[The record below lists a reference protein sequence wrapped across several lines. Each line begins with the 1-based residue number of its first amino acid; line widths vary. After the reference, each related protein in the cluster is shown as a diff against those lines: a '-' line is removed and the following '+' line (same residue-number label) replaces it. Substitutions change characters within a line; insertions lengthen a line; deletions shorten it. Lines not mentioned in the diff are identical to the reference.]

1 MATSLGIH
9 LRADGFSFA
18 LLEGNAKKHALK
30 ASGEGVFPSTT
41 EPARALG
48 KQIAEA
54 VKLRKADRLTICT
67 PSGKVVLREMSLPFQ
82 EREKVLQ
89 VLKFE
94 VESELYHLNVEDVV
108 ADFIALETERATPT
122 LLVGVVP
129 KKHIAQAIEVCAGA
143 GWDPHAV
150 GASYGGYASALAAIA
165 PRLAA
170 APAGDATEN
179 ADATPIVFADLGAD
193 ETLLA
198 IVGPTG
204 NLRALRTLPI
214 GWLELLRDV
223 AVPKVAQGEVLPPGV
238 DPEAVEEEGG
248 AKPTA
253 SPGKLQQKTEAEGDA
268 PADTPQAHFGAD
280 PGMPC
285 GIGLA
290 EAIGLA
296 GGTRVTALCKRLANE
311 IRRGLAAMPTGATTL
326 HLTGADL
333 PGLDDA
339 ISARAGIPALRLRH
353 GLESYGGRG
362 VNLVALGAALDGI
375 GAAPAPMNFRQEEF
389 RYARGLERVEGP
401 LTLALVGVIAWLV
414 IDAGVHLRTGME
426 VKKNAN
432 EVYLAADKRVGDL
445 NKRVKEDTAY
455 PDSWEIK
462 NDLTGAGVSADE
474 RINVLHNR
482 VKSAREDLDELMGQS
497 ALEMPSSCLEAWR
510 LLMVFLEK
518 ELSDYPDKWMIENF
532 EFTSVDRGRSGSSSV
547 PHVEAKFGLTLKSD
561 DAERIATT
569 FDRIERGLR
578 EQPWCV
584 DAPTIPTTETAKV
597 PPGKH
602 ATVTVKIRTAREPVN
617 PALEDRP

>member
-18 LLEGNAKKHALK
+18 LLEGNAKRHALK
-30 ASGEGVFPSTT
+30 ASGEGVFPSAT

-54 VKLRKADRLTICT
+54 VKLRKADRLTICA

-108 ADFIALETERATPT
+108 ADFIPLEAERATPT

-129 KKHIAQAIEVCAGA
+129 KKHIAQAIEVGAGA

-170 APAGDATEN
+170 VPEGDAADN
-179 ADATPIVFADLGAD
+179 ADAAPLAFVDLGAD

-198 IVGPTG
+198 VVGPSG

-223 AVPKVAQGEVLPPGV
+223 AVPKAAQGEVIPPGA
-238 DPEAVEEEGG
+238 DPEEVEE
-248 AKPTA
+248 AATKPKL
-253 SPGKLQQKTEAEGDA
+253 SPGKREEKKTEAGGEA
-268 PADTPQAHFGAD
+268 EAEMPQALFGAD
-280 PGMPC
+280 PSVPC

-290 EAIGLA
+290 EAVGLA
-296 GGTRVTALCKRLANE
+296 GGTRVRALCKRLANE
-311 IRRGLAAMPTGATTL
+311 VRRGLAAMPAGATAL

-333 PGLDDA
+333 PGLSEA
-339 ISARAGIPALRLRH
+339 ISARTGIPAQRLRH
-353 GLESYGGRG
+353 GLESYGGGG
-362 VNLVALGAALDGI
+362 VGLVALGAALDGL
-375 GAAPAPMNFRQEEF
+375 GVSPAPMNFRQEEF

-426 VKKNAN
+426 VKKNAG

-445 NKRVKEDTAY
+445 NKRVKEDEDY

-462 NDLTGAGVSADE
+462 NDLAGSGVSTDE

-482 VKSAREDLDELMGQS
+482 VKSARKDLDELMGQS
-497 ALEMPSSCLEAWR
+497 ALEMPPSCLEAWR
-510 LLMVFLEK
+510 LLMGFLEK
-518 ELSDYPDKWMIENF
+518 ELSDYPDRWMIENF
-532 EFTSVDRGRSGSSSV
+532 EFTSVDRGRSGSGSE

-578 EQPWCV
+578 EQPWSV

-597 PPGKH
+597 PPGKT
-602 ATVTVKIRTAREPVN
+602 ATVTVKIRTAREPAN
-617 PALEDRP
+617 PAQEGRP